1 MRNKNIKEELIKLNF
16 RIESVGSIYW
26 VESIKIMMK
35 NPLLYN
41 MGKIYEKIAKKYQ
54 TTSYAVERLMRYA
67 IEPAKKNI
75 QRKYNYYNKVTITTF
90 MDLIRFE
97 II

>member
-54 TTSYAVERLMRYA
+54 TTSCAVERLMRYA